1 MLISVQVGIK
11 YGSDPSRL
19 VAQVVSGIG
28 FLGAGTILRNGD
40 TVIGLTT
47 AASLWV
53 CGGIGIAIGG
63 GFYIGG
69 LVTAGI
75 TLISLRY
82 LNKIEKA
89 FKKRNRKIILL
100 CQERADLLR
109 NLANVFAKN
118 NIRIKDLKVNKDEL
132 KYDYSILERDDTC
145 LLYTSY
151 FYFIP

>member
-1 MLISVQVGIK
+1 M
-11 YGSDPSRL
+11 
-19 VAQVVSGIG
+19 
-28 FLGAGTILRNGD
+28 
-40 TVIGLTT
+40 TT

-132 KYDYSILERDDTC
+132 KYDYSILERDDTMPLDKDILEIEC
-145 LLYTSY
+145 SLIFEKQLDINKFQMELSEIEGVEQVKLLS
-151 FYFIP
+151 